1 MRIKN
6 FIGEVIDMKQDV
18 WDIRVVQEVTLR
30 VCFEEEVSEDE
41 AIDGVYNENYYDVID
56 ERDHKT
62 LEVLSAE

>member
-1 MRIKN
+1 
-6 FIGEVIDMKQDV
+6 MKQDV